1 MVSETEL
8 VQRLREFLS
17 TSDLNQTTTAI
28 VRRKLE
34 EDFGIDL
41 SDRKAFIREQ
51 VYIYLQEAQENEE
64 NNAEEEGEDGA
75 AEGENEDEEEEE
87 EEEDDEL
94 EEPTDDKGP
103 AKRG

>member
-17 TSDLNQTTTAI
+17 TSDLNRTTTAI

-51 VYIYLQEAQENEE
+51 VDIYLQEAQENEE

-75 AEGENEDEEEEE
+75 AEGENKDEEEEE
-87 EEEDDEL
+87 GEDDEL

>member
-1 MVSETEL
+1 M
-8 VQRLREFLS
+8 QRLREFLS

-51 VYIYLQEAQENEE
+51 VDIYLQEPQENEE

-75 AEGENEDEEEEE
+75 AEGENEDEVEE